1 MAPVRIDPQY
11 IKEMEKTTK
20 DRNFLVIFQESGFLP
35 YLHRFYGFD
44 LVAALTF
51 ARTFDGSRAKVGLLE
66 FTIIEDS
73 IS

>member
-20 DRNFLVIFQESGFLP
+20 YRNILVILQESGFLP
-35 YLHRFYGFD
+35 YLQRFHGFD
-44 LVAALTF
+44 SVAALTF
-51 ARTFDGSRAKVGLLE
+51 AQTFDGSRAKVGSLE
-66 FTIIEDS
+66 FTVIEDS